1 MTMHLKDFLETV
13 KKFGLAFNTSC
24 CGVTGQELADI
35 AGYIEM
41 GIKPDSMWLVEVE
54 GRDNVIRVSVD
65 GMGFFIPGQEPC
77 WQLSHVDKWIKE
89 IIPPTD
95 ETDE

>member
-1 MTMHLKDFLETV
+1 MTMHLKDFLKAV
-13 KKFGLAFNTSC
+13 RKFGLAFNTSC
-24 CGVTGQELADI
+24 CGITGQELADM
-35 AGYIEM
+35 AEYIEM

-54 GRDNVIRVSVD
+54 QRYNVVRVCCS
-65 GMGFFIPGQEPC
+65 GKGFYIPGQEPC
-77 WQLSHVDKWIKE
+77 WHLGHVDKWIKE